1 MARYNYAYSGYQYQ
15 HDQYSFFGFR
25 IFRYNHGRIEELG
38 SIQWQGDPGNSYWYA
53 GDIKPAHTSN
63 PESVVLFGN
72 LLVRLVGEQGC
83 YSNPE
88 YVLQQMQEKGWSEV
102 IYDPRFSTFIKLEEV
117 PPATFHKYGDDQHC
131 VAVVAESI
139 EEARKCIHIEM
150 DKYGYKE
157 AKVNWVAGGEV
168 VNFLYA
174 GTRIEKT
181 TAQEMLES
189 PFWYKKPEDRNDY

>member
-1 MARYNYAYSGYQYQ
+1 MARYNYAYSGYYTKEL
-15 HDQYSFFGFR
+15 YSFFGIR

-38 SIQWQGDPGNSYWYA
+38 TIEWQGDSSSSYWYA
-53 GDIKPAHTSN
+53 GDIKAARTSN

-88 YVLQQMQEKGWSEV
+88 FVLQQMQEKGWSEV
-102 IYDPRFSTFIKLEEV
+102 IYDPRFSDFIKLEEV
-117 PPATFHKYGDDQHC
+117 PPATFNRYGDDQHC

-139 EEARKCIHIEM
+139 EEARQKIHSEM

-157 AKVNWVAGGEV
+157 AKVNWVAGGENV
-168 VNFLYA
+168 IFLYA
-174 GTRIEKT
+174 GTRVEKT
-181 TAQEMLES
+181 TAQEMLGS
-189 PFWYKKPEDRNDY
+189 PYWYKKPEDRNDY